1 MLCSRSQ
8 GVIVPIPISLFSL
21 SLRVYFIFFLSSSAW
36 SPHIQQLSPFQFS
49 FQIIFG
55 VEESGGWFQICLFR
69 AYLNLGFVVAWTEP
83 RNKGMF
89 FCFWISALLGFWYF
103 CCFCFWVGVHLL
115 FYLLRSLW
123 IGRGRLFWAWKIE
136 VLGFVLKPWMNLTMA
151 MGYLVCRNSWW
162 LWLNSVKDW
171 HCKNVVI
178 LCWGVIF
185 GIFSFFSQ
193 KWITW
198 RIGIMS
204 IWVWI
209 N

>member
-1 MLCSRSQ
+1 MVDFRF
-8 GVIVPIPISLFSL
+8 V
-21 SLRVYFIFFLSSSAW
+21 FLEL
-36 SPHIQQLSPFQFS
+36 I
-49 FQIIFG
+49 
-55 VEESGGWFQICLFR
+55 
-69 AYLNLGFVVAWTEP
+69 
-83 RNKGMF
+83 
-89 FCFWISALLGFWYF
+89 WIWVLLLLGLNQEIRVCSSVSESQLYWGFDIF
-103 CCFCFWVGVHLL
+103 VAFALGGVHLL
-115 FYLLRSLW
+115 FCMLRSLW
-123 IGRGRLFWAWKIE
+123 IVRGRLFWAWKIE

-178 LCWGVIF
+178 LCWGVVF